1 MAPLVGED
9 ERFDLTDFKT
19 LGLAETVLRAVVA
32 EGYETPTP
40 IQAKAIPPVLEG
52 RDVVGIAQTGT
63 GKTAA
68 FVLPLLSRLAEL
80 GGTAKPKG
88 ARILVLSPTRELAA
102 QIHDAVRAYGKN
114 LRPRSTVVV
123 GGAKPGPQIRA
134 CASGLDVLVATPG
147 RLLDHVGSGAIK
159 LTDTAAVVLDE
170 ADQMLD
176 LGFMPAVRRILA
188 MTPKTRQ
195 TVLFSATM
203 PTQIRSLA
211 EDFLTDPVEIAV
223 APASTPIERIQQS
236 VVSVPR
242 SEKRDALAQILSD
255 EAVGRAI
262 VFTRT
267 KRGAD
272 RVARHLDSA
281 GLASE
286 AIHGDKSQGQ
296 RERALDA
303 FKKGRSNIL
312 VATDIAARGI
322 DVDGVTHVVNYE
334 LPNVPESYVHRIG
347 RTARAGAEGVAV
359 SLVDPEE
366 QDLLTDIE
374 RLIGWSLTTGEPIDR
389 DAPAPRK
396 ASSGKGKPKRGRGR
410 NGPSRPAGE
419 GRPKHANGEGR
430 PKHANGEG
438 RPKHANGE
446 GRPSQANGDGRPKHA
461 SGEGR
466 PHRANGDHRQQ
477 RPSGEGRQHHGGDA
491 RPKRKDERRDRGE
504 ALDAGVA
511 RIARGK
517 PRGPKKGKSFRSPAP
532 VRA

>member
-1 MAPLVGED
+1 M
-9 ERFDLTDFKT
+9 TDFKT
-19 LGLAETVLRAVVA
+19 LGLAETVLRAVAA
-32 EGYETPTP
+32 EGYDTPTP
-40 IQAKAIPPVLEG
+40 IQAKAIPLVLEG

-68 FVLPLLSRLAEL
+68 FVLPLLSRLEAL

-88 ARILVLSPTRELAA
+88 TRVLVLSPTRELAA

-114 LRPRSTVVV
+114 VRPRSTVVV

-134 CASGLDVLVATPG
+134 CAQGLDFLVATPG
-147 RLLDHVGSGAIK
+147 RLLDHVASGAIK
-159 LTDTAAVVLDE
+159 LTDTAVVVLDE

-203 PTQIRSLA
+203 PTQIRALA
-211 EDFLTDPVEIAV
+211 EDFLADPVEIAV
-223 APASTPIERIQQS
+223 TPASTPIERIQQS
-236 VVSVPR
+236 VVRVDR
-242 SEKRDALAQILSD
+242 AEKRNALAKILGD
-255 EAVGRAI
+255 TAVGRAI

-272 RVARHLDSA
+272 RVARHLVNA
-281 GLASE
+281 GLPSE

-303 FKKGRSNIL
+303 FKTGKSNIL

-359 SLVDPEE
+359 SLVDAEE
-366 QDLLTDIE
+366 LELLTDIE
-374 RLIGWSLTTGEPIDR
+374 RLIGRSLTTGEPIDR
-389 DAPAPRK
+389 DAPKPRSAGSGQAK
-396 ASSGKGKPKRGRGR
+396 AKRNRRRSGGGSRATGSGRPQQAAG
-410 NGPSRPAGE
+410 GE
-419 GRPKHANGEGR
+419 GRPKQSNGDSRAKQGNGDNRAKQAAKGDNR
-430 PKHANGEG
+430 PKQA
-438 RPKHANGE
+438 PK
-446 GRPSQANGDGRPKHA
+446 GDARGK
-461 SGEGR
+461 
-466 PHRANGDHRQQ
+466 QQ
-477 RPSGEGRQHHGGDA
+477 SNGGDA
-491 RPKRKDERRDRGE
+491 RPKRPSSE

-511 RIARGK
+511 RIAGGT
-517 PRGPKKGKSFRSPAP
+517 PRVRKDKEFRSPAP

>member
-1 MAPLVGED
+1 
-9 ERFDLTDFKT
+9 LTDFKT
-19 LGLAETVLRAVVA
+19 LGLAETILRAVAA
-32 EGYETPTP
+32 EGYDTPTP
-40 IQAKAIPPVLEG
+40 IQAKAIPPVLAG

-68 FVLPLLSRLAEL
+68 FVLPLLNRLADL

-102 QIHDAVRAYGKN
+102 QIHDAVRVYGKN
-114 LRPRSTVVV
+114 LRPRSAVVV

-134 CASGLDVLVATPG
+134 CAPGLDILVATPG
-147 RLLDHVGSGAIK
+147 RLLDHVASGVIT
-159 LTDTAAVVLDE
+159 LNDTAAVVLDE

-176 LGFMPAVRRILA
+176 LGFMPAVRKILA
-188 MTPKTRQ
+188 KTPKARQ

-203 PTQIRSLA
+203 PTQIRALA
-211 EDFLTDPVEIAV
+211 DDFLSDPVEIAV
-223 APASTPIERIQQS
+223 APAATPIERIHQS
-236 VVSVPR
+236 IVPVPR
-242 SEKRDALAQILSD
+242 TEKRNTLAQILSD
-255 EAVGRAI
+255 ETVGRAI

-272 RVARHLDSA
+272 RVSRHLGSA

-303 FKKGRSNIL
+303 FKTGKSNIL

-347 RTARAGAEGVAV
+347 RTARAGSDGVAI

-366 QDLLTDIE
+366 RPLLADIE
-374 RLIGWSLTTGEPIDR
+374 RLIGRSLTTGEAIERAAPSGTP
-389 DAPAPRK
+389 APA
-396 ASSGKGKPKRGRGR
+396 AKPKRRR
-410 NGPSRPAGE
+410 RRKPASRAAAGE
-419 GRPKHANGEGR
+419 SRGPQNT
-430 PKHANGEG
+430 
-438 RPKHANGE
+438 
-446 GRPSQANGDGRPKHA
+446 
-461 SGEGR
+461 
-466 PHRANGDHRQQ
+466 
-477 RPSGEGRQHHGGDA
+477 GGDA
-491 RPKRKDERRDRGE
+491 RPRRPGGE
-504 ALDAGVA
+504 PLDAGVA

-517 PRGPKKGKSFRSPAP
+517 PRGGKKGKDFRSPAP

>member
-1 MAPLVGED
+1 
-9 ERFDLTDFKT
+9 LTDFKT
-19 LGLAETVLRAVVA
+19 LGLAETVLRAVSA
-32 EGYETPTP
+32 EGYDTPTP
-40 IQAKAIPPVLEG
+40 IQAKAIPLVLEG

-68 FVLPLLSRLAEL
+68 FVLPLLSRLAEI

-88 ARILVLSPTRELAA
+88 ARVLVLSPTRELAA

-114 LRPRSTVVV
+114 VRPRSTVVV
-123 GGAKPGPQIRA
+123 GGAKPGPQVRA
-134 CASGLDVLVATPG
+134 CAQGLDFLVATPG
-147 RLLDHVGSGAIK
+147 RLLDHIGTGAIK
-159 LTDTAAVVLDE
+159 LTDTAVVVLDE
-170 ADQMLD
+170 ADQRLD

-203 PTQIRSLA
+203 PTQIRALA
-211 EDFLTDPVEIAV
+211 DDFLTDPAEIAV

-236 VVSVPR
+236 VVQVPR
-242 SEKRDALAQILSD
+242 AEKRTALARILSD
-255 EAVGRAI
+255 DTVGRAI

-272 RVARHLDSA
+272 RVARHLGNA

-303 FKKGRSNIL
+303 FKSGKSNIL

-359 SLVDPEE
+359 SLVDAEE
-366 QDLLTDIE
+366 MELLGDIE
-374 RLIGWSLTTGEPIDR
+374 RLIGRSLITGEAIDR
-389 DAPAPRK
+389 DAPKPRG
-396 ASSGKGKPKRGRGR
+396 AGSAKPKAKRSRRRGG
-410 NGPSRPAGE
+410 AG
-419 GRPKHANGEGR
+419 
-430 PKHANGEG
+430 
-438 RPKHANGE
+438 
-446 GRPSQANGDGRPKHA
+446 
-461 SGEGR
+461 
-466 PHRANGDHRQQ
+466 
-477 RPSGEGRQHHGGDA
+477 RPSGEGRSQQASGSGGEGRQKQSNGSGRPAQGHGDGRQKQAAKGENRPKHAPKGDNRPMKQQSNGGDA
-491 RPKRKDERRDRGE
+491 RPKRPSNE

-511 RIARGK
+511 RIAGGT
-517 PRGPKKGKSFRSPAP
+517 PRAAKDKGFRSPAP